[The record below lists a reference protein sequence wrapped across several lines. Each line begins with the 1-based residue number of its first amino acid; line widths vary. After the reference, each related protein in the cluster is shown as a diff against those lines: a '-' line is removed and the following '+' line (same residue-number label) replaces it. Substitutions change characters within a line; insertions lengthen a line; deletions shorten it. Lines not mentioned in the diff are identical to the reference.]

1 MRTINIELFKFA
13 ELDDAA
19 KKAALENVR
28 AVYLDSSDF
37 DFSEYH
43 ASLTAFADDIGI
55 AVRDYS
61 FGLNACNVDLD
72 FDDLGA
78 EYKSGARL
86 YAWIVNN
93 VKGLQPGPR
102 VYHVERE
109 TVRHGFKQKER
120 TVKRVSGVYQGDD
133 CCNYTGVFCDE
144 SLLAPFRE
152 FMKAPTDETN
162 LGDLVRAAVDSFCAD
177 MLAELES
184 RETDEYAQEWIDANG
199 DDLEFTATGTIYE

>member
-61 FGLNACNVDLD
+61 FGLDGCNVDLD
-72 FDDLGA
+72 FDDLTA

-102 VYHVERE
+102 VYHVERD
-109 TVRHGFKQKER
+109 TVRHGFKQRER
-120 TVKRVSGVYQGDD
+120 IVKRVSRIYSGDD

-144 SLLAPFRE
+144 SLLTPFRE
-152 FMKAPTDETN
+152 FLKAPTDETN

-177 MLAELES
+177 LLADLEHQES
-184 RETDEYAQEWIDANG
+184 DEYAQEWIENNG
-199 DDLEFTATGTIYE
+199 DEIEFTATGTIYE